1 MDNQQ
6 AGHNVHWHYPGEIV
20 VAAHVRN
27 GNSREEMHARLH
39 GALRQHMGQYVATDP
54 ASLKSV
60 SFQAPGESRSLVFF
74 FQRLAKADSIRAV
87 KDAVE
92 ALHGQLSSLSS
103 DTISIIGAMPH
114 LHMRAHEPYGG
125 GSPGSYPRPVY
136 PDQVPGGFEYRF
148 YEPVNPKLNRGQQAD
163 DRPVRVAVL
172 DTRFNAE
179 QARSKAAYFRDRA
192 NNHQLLKT
200 LDALATDSGDD
211 ARLQDQFKQ
220 LAAHYGTAQVG
231 PSVSGEPP
239 LYLMPDHGLFVSG
252 LIHAIAPNA
261 PLSFE
266 PALNDMGVGDL
277 SLLLLGLQRVLA
289 RKQPSDPQIINLSL
303 GFLPHPARLPAAWYG
318 LQRPHDPDYVH
329 VAEMFDPDR
338 DEHWVAANRGEVERT
353 VDFMEAGLRELGRYL
368 SLNNCL
374 VVAAA
379 GNDSLRR
386 VEAHQGRLEPRLPAR
401 FETVLGVAATQRDP
415 HLPADYSNIGDEREL
430 GDHVATFGGNVT
442 NGLQPEDGVIGI
454 YSGEF
459 PFNRPNETG
468 WASWSGTSFA
478 TAIVSGIAANYW
490 AYRRKEDP
498 GIHASTILAD
508 LHKEASAFGPY
519 VPALRT
525 PAIEVH
531 GRWGRR

>member
-1 MDNQQ
+1 MHNEQS
-6 AGHNVHWHYPGEIV
+6 GRNVHWHYPGEV
-20 VAAHVRN
+20 VLAAHVRS
-27 GNSREEMHARLH
+27 GLSQSDMRARMQ
-39 GALRQHMGQYVATDP
+39 ASLRQRAAEHVAPDTT
-54 ASLKSV
+54 SLDSL
-60 SFQAPGESRSLVFF
+60 SFRAPGEDRELVFF
-74 FQRLAKADSIRAV
+74 FQKLANVDSVRAV

-92 ALHGQLSSLSS
+92 ALHGQLSSISS
-103 DTISIIGAMPH
+103 DDIAVLGALPH
-114 LHMRAHEPYGG
+114 LHMRAHEGAVG

-136 PDQVPGGFEYRF
+136 PDQLPAGFKYR
-148 YEPVNPKLNRGQQAD
+148 YYDPANPKLNVAKEAS
-163 DRPVRVAVL
+163 DRPVRVAIL
-172 DTRFNAE
+172 DTQFDVQRARD
-179 QARSKAAYFRDRA
+179 QAQHFRERA
-192 NNHQLLKT
+192 NNHQLADT
-200 LDALATDSGDD
+200 LDALTTDSTSATKFDD
-211 ARLQDQFKQ
+211 QLKQ
-220 LAAHYGTAQVG
+220 LAAHYGPAPVG
-231 PSVSGEPP
+231 TNVSGEPAP
-239 LYLMPDHGLFVSG
+239 YLMPDHGLFVSG
-252 LIHAIAPNA
+252 LIHALAPAA

-277 SLLLLGLQRVLA
+277 ALLLLGLQRVLA
-289 RKQPSDPQIINLSL
+289 RKQPGDPQIVNLSL

-329 VAEMFDPDR
+329 SPEMFDQNR

-353 VDFMEAGLRELGRYL
+353 VDLMEVGLRELGRYL

-386 VEAHQGRLEPRLPAR
+386 VEAYQGRMQPRIPAR
-401 FETVLGVAATQRDP
+401 FETVLGVAATARDP
-415 HLPADYSNIGDEREL
+415 HQPALYSNVGDEREL

-454 YSGEF
+454 YSGDF

-478 TAIVSGIAANYW
+478 TAIVSGIAANHW
-490 AYRRKEDP
+490 AYRRKTDP
-498 GIHASTILAD
+498 DIHATAILSD
-508 LHKEASAFGPY
+508 LHKAASEFGPY

-531 GRWGRR
+531 GRWGR